1 VLLANDTDLI
11 LAEGKKTHD
20 PTIGTNTAS
29 LMIAIAELRH
39 IRCATLERLAKCL
52 PYIFVLHLHE
62 LGLTI
67 SIEELWTECLED
79 FEILP
84 LFTLV
89 LRLTLRSNIR
99 TVLRS
104 LADGTEIILAYHDVE
119 RKVDTQPETTEN
131 NLGMVDQNYRQAKH
145 YELRSE
151 KWDWKQTYM
160 QGFLIYTATWYM
172 KSLQA

>member
-1 VLLANDTDLI
+1 MVVLLASDTELI

-20 PTIGTNTAS
+20 PTIGANTAT
-29 LMIAIAELRH
+29 LIFAIAELCH

-52 PYIFVLHLHE
+52 PYIFVLHLRE

-67 SIEELWTECLED
+67 SVEELWTECLED

-84 LFTLV
+84 LLTLV

-104 LADGTEIILAYHDVE
+104 PADGSEIILAYHGVE
-119 RKVDTQPETTEN
+119 RKSIHSQRQQKITWAWWIRIIDKLNISYIQQTHNMKCEQAREKGTE
-131 NLGMVDQNYRQAKH
+131 
-145 YELRSE
+145 
-151 KWDWKQTYM
+151 
-160 QGFLIYTATWYM
+160 
-172 KSLQA
+172 